1 MSDFDGLTLKQVM
14 DLGNKIGGQE
24 RAKRFM
30 SGELILVDK
39 AQQISHDGW
48 ANGGVTYASGLDT
61 AAFLADWTKFYTD
74 VFGVV
79 VDLSHVSLPPVR
91 SGFGWGVAVI
101 PGISVQQA
109 FDKCVERLRG
119 WKYTDENLDKAV
131 PKDKDERTVKDAPYI
146 IWCRPRV
153 EADEELKN
161 LSAKKIAERDI
172 TTMTLL
178 ERLLLEL
185 WFHYKTSGHLDIKNY
200 TLCSGSRGSGGS
212 VPRVDWY
219 GGYDRLRV
227 YWGSV
232 GDCYDSFRAR
242 EVVSVADAKQAA

>member
-1 MSDFDGLTLKQVM
+1 
-14 DLGNKIGGQE
+14 
-24 RAKRFM
+24 
-30 SGELILVDK
+30 
-39 AQQISHDGW
+39 W
-48 ANGGVTYASGLDT
+48 ANGDVTFASGLDT
-61 AAFLADWTKFYTD
+61 AAFLADWARFYQEI
-74 VFGVV
+74 FGITA
-79 VDLSHVSLPPVR
+79 DLSRAPLPAYR
-91 SGFGWGVAVI
+91 LGFHWGVAVV
-101 PGISVQQA
+101 PGITTQQA
-109 FDKCVERLRG
+109 YEKCKERFSS
-119 WKYTDENLDKAV
+119 WKYTDQSLDQAV
-131 PKDKDERTVKDAPYI
+131 PRDKDDRTVDNGSYVV
-146 IWCRPRV
+146 WCRPRV
-153 EADEELKN
+153 EADEEHKN
-161 LSAKKIAERDI
+161 LSAKKIAERRDI